1 MADYTGMSK
10 TSSSSNTTP
19 VCFLQVPFRDHVQES
34 YETASGHAAIRAR
47 QLRKAGFR
55 AFVSAMGSQV
65 TGVGLIKLSLVTA
78 YGDMDNLPP
87 VKLERI

>member
-1 MADYTGMSK
+1 VNK
-10 TSSSSNTTP
+10 ITSSP
-19 VCFLQVPFRDHVQES
+19 VCFLQVPFRDHVQET

-55 AFVSAMGSQV
+55 AFVEAMGLQV
-65 TGVGLIKLSLVTA
+65 TGVGLLKLSLVTA

-87 VKLERI
+87 VKTERI